1 LKVPREDRTST
12 DNQRLFGRILNELYP
27 YRYKVVILSGNL
39 KRLIPTKELGIVQE
53 ALWLDIN
60 IPESI
65 KEVTLGLAAKEA
77 STSAQVGISC

>member
-12 DNQRLFGRILNELYP
+12 DNRRLFRRILNKLYP
-27 YRYKVVILSGNL
+27 YRYKVVILLGNL

-65 KEVTLGLAAKEA
+65 KEVILGLVAREA
-77 STSAQVGISC
+77 STSTQVGISC